1 MISFITFCGGVIA
14 GFILC
19 CLMVAGD
26 TDDKE

>member
-1 MISFITFCGGVIA
+1 MGSILAFCGGVIM